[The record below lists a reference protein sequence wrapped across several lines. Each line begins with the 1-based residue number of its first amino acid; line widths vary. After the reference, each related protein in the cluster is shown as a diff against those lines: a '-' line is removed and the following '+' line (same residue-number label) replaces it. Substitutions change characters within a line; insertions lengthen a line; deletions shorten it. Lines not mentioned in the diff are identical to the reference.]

1 MIHQFLHVV
10 AKFKL
15 ARYFR
20 FFYVLLDLILLNIAI
35 LVSLLMRFQNFN
47 NIALKEVQT
56 ISLLSNIFWIFFLV
70 YKDSYR
76 VIRIEKIG
84 NILSKTLKMVVF
96 HAAAISF
103 FVFLLKYN
111 DISRMRMFYFYGV
124 FFVLLFIFRI
134 AVIKSLKYIRSK
146 GFNYKSV
153 IIIGS
158 NARAKQI
165 VHVLLNN
172 LSYGYKVLGFFDDA
186 DLGSDGMGIPYL
198 GKIDTVKDYVAAN
211 DVDEMY
217 IAFSA
222 KKSEKINGLIQIS
235 EQFLVRIKFIPDFQ
249 AFTKSKIVTL
259 DFYDHIPVLMLRSE
273 PLESGMNRLL
283 KKIFDLFFSVL
294 VIVFVFS
301 WLFPILIILIKL
313 DSPGPVFFKQQRSGR
328 DLKIFT
334 CYKFRTMHVGLT
346 NNNSQAKS
354 GDPRVT
360 RLGAFLR
367 KFSIDELPQF
377 FNVLLGNMSVVGPRP
392 HMLKHTEHYAEVM
405 PHYPVRHYAK
415 PGITGWAQ
423 INGFRGETPFLEDMI
438 NRVEHDI
445 WYIENWVFYLDI
457 KIIFKTIFNLLRGEQ
472 NAY

>member
-1 MIHQFLHVV
+1 MINQFLQVV

-35 LVSLLMRFQNFN
+35 LLSLLIRFQNFN

-56 ISLLSNIFWIFFLV
+56 ISLLSNVFWIFFLV

-84 NILSKTLKMVVF
+84 NILSKTFKMVVF

-111 DISRMRMFYFYGV
+111 DISRLRMLYFYGV

-134 AVIKSLKYIRSK
+134 SVIKSLKYIRSK

-186 DLGSDGMGIPYL
+186 VVDSDGIGIPYL
-198 GKIDTVKDYVAAN
+198 GKVNTVKDYVATN
-211 DVDEMY
+211 NVDEMY

-249 AFTKSKIVTL
+249 AFTNSKIVTL

-273 PLESGMNRLL
+273 PLESAMNRLS

-294 VIVFVFS
+294 VVVFVFS
-301 WLFPILIILIKL
+301 WLFPILILLIKL

-346 NNNSQAKS
+346 DNISQAKP

-360 RLGAFLR
+360 RFGAFLR

-392 HMLKHTEHYAEVM
+392 HMLKHTKHYAEVM

-423 INGFRGETPFLEDMI
+423 INGFRGQTPLLVDMK